1 MLKNECRLYI
11 AYIGQKEQNRIEYCF
26 LMKTES
32 AYKEKKLY
40 ILLYIAKKEKGAKG
54 HKKRGTKNSPS
65 NNPAN
70 VRLFGG
76 FFGGLFACN
85 ACIIC
90 GLFRLQK
97 D

>member
-40 ILLYIAKKEKGAKG
+40 IYIYSQEKKAG
-54 HKKRGTKNSPS
+54 KNSYKR
-65 NNPAN
+65 AQKK
-70 VRLFGG
+70 
-76 FFGGLFACN
+76 GLQN
-85 ACIIC
+85 SP
-90 GLFRLQK
+90 
-97 D
+97 